1 MLMFYWCFIDYWY
14 LVIWLLIIDRVFY
27 LVGGLEHLVILFPY
41 IENVIIPTD
50 FHIFQMG
57 WNHQPGEFIEEIPKI
72 WLTSLWNGLC
82 FINPFDWQ
90 VNADFDFQSDPNVWD
105 CVYNALLY
113 W

>member
-41 IENVIIPTD
+41 IGNVIIPTD

-57 WNHQPGEFIEEIPKI
+57 WNHQPVIVIM
-72 WLTSLWNGLC
+72 LLLS
-82 FINPFDWQ
+82 
-90 VNADFDFQSDPNVWD
+90 S
-105 CVYNALLY
+105 ALLLLLL